1 MDEFKYYTLFGVEL
15 SQGEDMKPVLKKDF
29 TYRWTT
35 NERESADLAMNMV
48 NNKLFKTSKKE
59 AVKAVG
65 LSVDAAMISG
75 IKSRMIFC
83 PQITAHLFETDF
95 VLDNDYIEILIDSA
109 NVSDYGKK
117 QLAESKIRL

>member
-1 MDEFKYYTLFGVEL
+1 MDKFKYYTLFGVEL
-15 SQGEDMKPVLKKDF
+15 SQGKDMKPVLKKDF

-48 NNKLFKTSKKE
+48 DNKLFKTSKKE
-59 AVKAVG
+59 AIEAVG
-65 LSVDAAMISG
+65 LNVDAAMISG
-75 IKSRMIFC
+75 IKSRMMFC

-95 VLDNDYIEILIDSA
+95 VLENDCIEILIDAA

-117 QLAESKIRL
+117 QLAESQIRL